1 MTGFQTVVNI
11 QPAPGV
17 AGDFASADP
26 RVSVTAGPG
35 QIVSGLPGVTP
46 GRFAWLDPSG
56 TTALNTGTGLPAGFV
71 HRVFGQALITT
82 FLAETG
88 NLVRQGFELE
98 LFSHGVFWAVN
109 SNPTLA
115 SAINQKVYAQYG
127 TGLITTGATGAAPT
141 GASVTGSIAAGTMSV
156 TASIAP
162 GASASGGFTSADFGT
177 MTVTAVGSGTVVVGE
192 IIAGTNV
199 VSGTTVTSQVSG
211 TAGGIGVYTVSVPQ
225 TIVSE
230 TITGT
235 YGILTVTAV
244 GSGAL
249 ALGDTLSGS
258 GVTAGTTITGFG
270 TGTGGVGT
278 YNVGTTQTATSTTI
292 TAAGGIETKWV
303 CMSIGAPGELIKISS
318 WAQG

>member
-1 MTGFQTVVNI
+1 MPFQQTINI
-11 QPAPGV
+11 NPAPAV
-17 AGDFASADP
+17 AGDWASADP
-26 RVSVTAGPG
+26 YVTVAAGPG
-35 QIVSGLPGVTP
+35 ALVAGTAGVVPGV
-46 GRFAWLDPSG
+46 FAWVDPTG
-56 TTALNTGTGLPAGFV
+56 TFVSNTGTGLPAGFV
-71 HRVFGQALITT
+71 HRVFGQALITQ

-88 NLVRQGFELE
+88 NSIRQGFEME
-98 LFSHGVFWAVN
+98 LFSHGVFWAKN
-109 SNPTLA
+109 SNPTLT

-127 TGLITTGATGAAPT
+127 TGLITTGVTGSAPQ
-141 GASVTGSIAAGTMSV
+141 GASTTGSIAAATMSV

-162 GASASGGFTSADFGT
+162 GTQGVGGSEAASYGV
-177 MTVTAVGSGTVVVGE
+177 MTVTAVGSGAVVVGE
-192 IIAGTNV
+192 TIAGTNV
-199 VSGTTVTSQVSG
+199 VTGTTVTGQISG
-211 TAGGIGVYTVSVPQ
+211 TAGGIGVYSVSIPQ

-249 ALGDTLSGS
+249 SIGDTLSGS
-258 GVTAGTTITGFG
+258 GVTAGTTITGLG
-270 TGTGGVGT
+270 TGTGGLGT

-318 WAQG
+318 WPQG